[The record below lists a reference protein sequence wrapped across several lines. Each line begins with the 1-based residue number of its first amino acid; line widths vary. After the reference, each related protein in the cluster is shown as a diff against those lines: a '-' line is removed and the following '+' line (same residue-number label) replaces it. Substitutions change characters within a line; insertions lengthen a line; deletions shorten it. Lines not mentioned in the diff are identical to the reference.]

1 MSEERSNRALVVEDD
16 PDIAS
21 YTASVLEADGWTV
34 HAAATCK
41 DALEC
46 AAATAFGLIVLDRIL
61 PDGDGLTSLS
71 ELRKRGI
78 KTPTLVLS
86 ALGDLPHRI
95 AGLDVGADDYLAKPF
110 AGDELK
116 ARARAILRRSQP
128 EPHPEIILVADLE
141 IHRKGRMV
149 YRGGKRILLTDKEFD
164 IILYFAKHRGA
175 VITRKM
181 LLKDIWGVAR
191 DIDSNVV
198 DVTVNRLRRKIDV
211 PPLPPIFDTVRKA
224 RAGSAAAAQEA
235 RPGGWVFAGE
245 H

>member
-1 MSEERSNRALVVEDD
+1 MSEDRSNRALVVEDD
-16 PDIAS
+16 ADIAA
-21 YTASVLEADGWTV
+21 YTASVLESDGWNV
-34 HAAATCK
+34 QAVATCR

-46 AAATAFGLIVLDRIL
+46 AAATAFDLIVLDRIL
-61 PDGDGLTSLS
+61 PDGDGLSALG
-71 ELRKRGI
+71 EWRARGI

-86 ALGDLPHRI
+86 ALGDLPHRV

-110 AGDELK
+110 AGDELM

-128 EPHPEIILVADLE
+128 EPHPEIILVGDLE
-141 IHRKGRMV
+141 IHRKGRMA
-149 YRGGKRILLTDKEFD
+149 YRGGKRIPLTDKEFD
-164 IILYFAKHRGA
+164 IILYFARHRGA

-198 DVTVNRLRRKIDV
+198 DVTVNRLRRKIDAA
-211 PPLPPIFDTVRKA
+211 PFRPIFDTVRKA
-224 RAGSAAAAQEA
+224 RAGSAAAAQAA

-245 H
+245 Q